1 MAKKGAKKVFGLD
14 ISSAM
19 IEAARVDLTAKGMID
34 QFELVCHDIFDESFV
49 LPEKVDCVVMSYT
62 ITTFINS

>member
-1 MAKKGAKKVFGLD
+1 MVGLD

-19 IEAARVDLTAKGMID
+19 IEAARVDLTAKGLID
-34 QFELVCHDIFDESFV
+34 QFELVCADIFDESFN
-49 LPEKVDCVVMSYT
+49 LPEKVDGVVLAYT